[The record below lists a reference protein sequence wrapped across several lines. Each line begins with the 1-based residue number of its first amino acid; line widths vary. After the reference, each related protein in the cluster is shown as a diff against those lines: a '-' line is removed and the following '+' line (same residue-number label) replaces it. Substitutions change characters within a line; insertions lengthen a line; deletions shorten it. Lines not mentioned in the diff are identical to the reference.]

1 MIIVKTS
8 NGDKFVNDKAAL
20 LVDHDKESK
29 TVHIIATDGTYTN
42 PPIDNVEAVIYTN
55 DANPTQ
61 WRDEGSELAKM
72 RETVERFRE
81 RLDEERTL
89 KNSYNRSFYQAC
101 RVIDLVKYQLD
112 KKESARTW
120 DGIED
125 CMAEVEKIFEE
136 LHQEREKI
144 TDKRLAPCRGEQ
156 PKEG

>member
-8 NGDKFVNDKAAL
+8 NGDVFVNEKATIYVEHYREKKKVFVFAL
-20 LVDHDKESK
+20 PPDN
-29 TVHIIATDGTYTN
+29 TYIRT
-42 PPIDNVEAVIYTN
+42 IEQVEAVIYTN

-112 KKESARTW
+112 KKENVRTW

-136 LHQEREKI
+136 LHQERKKI
-144 TDKRLAPCRGEQ
+144 TDKRIAPCKGE
-156 PKEG
+156 

>member
-8 NGDKFVNDKAAL
+8 NGDKFINDKAAIT
-20 LVDHDKESK
+20 VEHDHESK
-29 TVHIIATDGTYTN
+29 KVYVQTADNFVN
-42 PPIDNVEAVIYTN
+42 PIENVEVVIYTN

-125 CMAEVEKIFEE
+125 CLAEVEKIFEE

-144 TDKRLAPCRGEQ
+144 TDKRLAPCKGE
-156 PKEG
+156 

>member
-8 NGDKFVNDKAAL
+8 NGDKFINDKAAIT
-20 LVDHDKESK
+20 VEHDHESK
-29 TVHIIATDGTYTN
+29 KVYVQTADNFVN
-42 PPIDNVEAVIYTN
+42 PIENVEVVIYTN

-125 CMAEVEKIFEE
+125 CIAEVEKIFEE

-144 TDKRLAPCRGEQ
+144 TDKRIAPCKGE
-156 PKEG
+156 